1 MVAQVL
7 DISIKIVLDLVAII
21 VIVVATT
28 AVVVV
33 VVYCSSCKVWMT

>member
-33 VVYCSSCKVWMT
+33 YCSSCKVWMT